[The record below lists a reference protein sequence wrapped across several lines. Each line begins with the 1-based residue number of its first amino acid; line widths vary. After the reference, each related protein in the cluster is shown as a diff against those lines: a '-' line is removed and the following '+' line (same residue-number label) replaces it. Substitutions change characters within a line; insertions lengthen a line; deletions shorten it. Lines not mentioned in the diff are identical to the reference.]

1 MPRYEVRWW
10 ETVQRHKVAIVEAE
24 DARQTAE
31 LIESGRYDQGT
42 ERVLGVDMVF
52 QFPEE
57 PVLAAYAE
65 KYRRKGA

>member
-10 ETVQRHKVAIVEAE
+10 ETVQRHKAVEVEAE

-31 LIESGRYDQGT
+31 LIESGRYDHT
-42 ERVLGVDMVF
+42 AERVLGVDMVF

-57 PVLAAYAE
+57 PLLLDE
-65 KYRRKGA
+65 EG

>member
-10 ETVQRHKVAIVEAE
+10 ETVQRHKVVEMEAE

-31 LIESGRYDQGT
+31 LIESGRYPHT
-42 ERVLGVDMVF
+42 RERMLGVDVVC

-57 PVLAAYAE
+57 PVLLDGE
-65 KYRRKGA
+65 V